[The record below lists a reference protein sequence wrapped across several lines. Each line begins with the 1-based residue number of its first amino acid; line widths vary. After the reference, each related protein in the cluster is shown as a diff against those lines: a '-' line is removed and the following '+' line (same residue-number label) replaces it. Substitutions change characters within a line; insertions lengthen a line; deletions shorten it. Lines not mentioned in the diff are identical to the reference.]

1 MQITPFRAKEHTQG
15 GSTVSTT
22 QKAEP
27 IYLAQITDAKIAPN
41 LGNKV
46 RDTVYTTNQHQATN
60 DLNDLIQGTE
70 LRHNELITR
79 NITKDS
85 HHGPNVLEYESGTTM

>member
-1 MQITPFRAKEHTQG
+1 M
-15 GSTVSTT
+15 
-22 QKAEP
+22 
-27 IYLAQITDAKIAPN
+27 
-41 LGNKV
+41 

-85 HHGPNVLEYESGTTM
+85 HHGPNSLEYESGTTLGNLHGKKRVTIAETAINNSTGYSRDRTIV